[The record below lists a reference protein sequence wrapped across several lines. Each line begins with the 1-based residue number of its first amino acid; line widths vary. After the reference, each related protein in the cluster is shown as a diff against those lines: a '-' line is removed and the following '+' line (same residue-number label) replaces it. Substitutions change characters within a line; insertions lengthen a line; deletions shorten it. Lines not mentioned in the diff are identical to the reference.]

1 MSLQKNE
8 KGNKLGQG
16 GLERIGEKFGSGVDL
31 YVEEMKTHEAG
42 LSTNADFK
50 KQRYKAI
57 LEASQLAS
65 NPLYF
70 RKNSSKHFKSTKD
83 ISKDIT
89 KTELVKKRE
98 VSTLSF
104 LDEEEVIPVA
114 KKKKLGKDPLAETS
128 FLHDEEREKAL
139 EGEKLKLI
147 EQFMEEQ
154 ERVQN
159 EICEFTFAY
168 SEYPNAKRSVRVKKS
183 TDIGTVINKCK
194 AILAKDFKNL
204 ETMPCEGLMFTKETL
219 ILPKEC
225 TIYDLIVDKV
235 KGSTGDLLFD
245 LARQKEK
252 IKKKDGTEVEVDIY
266 VDRAAVARITERAK
280 YEKNKNYFPYRS
292 WKEYTPYYTEN
303 NPQP

>member
-1 MSLQKNE
+1 MQPKNDQQGT
-8 KGNKLGQG
+8 KPGQVT
-16 GLERIGEKFGSGVDL
+16 LDSIGEKFGSGVDL

-57 LEASQLAS
+57 IEATHSS
-65 NPLYF
+65 YNPSYF
-70 RKNSSKHFKSTKD
+70 PNNFRKYFKSSKNSSKT
-83 ISKDIT
+83 IIG
-89 KTELVKKRE
+89 KKRE
-98 VSTLSF
+98 APTVSF
-104 LDEEEVIPVA
+104 LDEEEFAPVL

-128 FLHDEEREKAL
+128 LLHDEEREKL
-139 EGEKLKLI
+139 LKEEKRKLVD
-147 EQFMEEQ
+147 QFIEEQ
-154 ERVQN
+154 EKVQN
-159 EICEFTFAY
+159 EICELTFSY
-168 SEYPNAKRSVRVKKS
+168 SEFPNARRNVRVKKS

-194 AILAKDFKNL
+194 AILVRDFKNL
-204 ETMPCEGLMFTKETL
+204 EKIPCEGLMFTKETL

-235 KGSTGDLLFD
+235 KGSTGDLLFE
-245 LARQKEK
+245 LVKQKET

-292 WKEYTPYYTEN
+292 WKEYTPYYVEK
-303 NPQP
+303 